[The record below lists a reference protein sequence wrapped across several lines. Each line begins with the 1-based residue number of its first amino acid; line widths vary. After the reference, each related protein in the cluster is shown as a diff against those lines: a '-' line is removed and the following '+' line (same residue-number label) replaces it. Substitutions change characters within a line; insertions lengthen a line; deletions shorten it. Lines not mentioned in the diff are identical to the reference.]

1 MGLIYHLLHYV
12 YVKLLIEEGHWTRR
26 CYLREI
32 FHWSFCFPEL
42 HSTTKS
48 NMNPGFYTWQ
58 YFKVVSDSWHYC
70 RWIKTLDFNMET
82 ALISC
87 HLLQLILFF
96 FKAWSRSFLK
106 PYPGVHY
113 CNHDDEV
120 PLTLQSNHLN
130 LNQVFSVPKP
140 DQTLT
145 IALSYRRHW
154 QMMSSYWYRHQS
166 RKLFHVSGSY
176 KWSVFLF
183 NLKDWLAR
191 RRSKKNIN
199 TKEEDGKEKE

>member
-26 CYLREI
+26 CYLRET

-87 HLLQLILFF
+87 HLLQLKLFF
-96 FKAWSRSFLK
+96 FKAWSRSFPK

-120 PLTLQSNHLN
+120 PLTLQSTYLN

-145 IALSYRRHW
+145 IALSDDTDRQTTYFVVDWDKCVCYCRLLTVHW
-154 QMMSSYWYRHQS
+154 VMEALDPTTEH
-166 RKLFHVSGSY
+166 
-176 KWSVFLF
+176 
-183 NLKDWLAR
+183 
-191 RRSKKNIN
+191 
-199 TKEEDGKEKE
+199 